1 MLTGIIR
8 PCKAAIVIFSA
19 CALPLSVSAEWSG
32 GLEGGTV
39 LSGDNRGT
47 RIGLSLNNSGR
58 PISQEIEVE
67 WVRSNSGISTYEAL
81 YKPRYW
87 FTEKAY
93 AFGEGIIRTF
103 EKLSLDN
110 YRRSLGGGLGIRLI
124 DTDTQMLNLEAGLAH
139 VTFFNIATEVAPK
152 FDDSSIY
159 TGATLEAAQVVY
171 DLVRLELQTSFLTS
185 EDIDELGAE
194 VGISVRVSGG
204 SIKYRYR
211 YVGFNVSGFDRR
223 STNGSS
229 ISFDYG
235 F

>member
-1 MLTGIIR
+1 
-8 PCKAAIVIFSA
+8 
-19 CALPLSVSAEWSG
+19 
-32 GLEGGTV
+32 
-39 LSGDNRGT
+39 
-47 RIGLSLNNSGR
+47 
-58 PISQEIEVE
+58 
-67 WVRSNSGISTYEAL
+67 
-81 YKPRYW
+81 
-87 FTEKAY
+87 
-93 AFGEGIIRTF
+93 
-103 EKLSLDN
+103 
-110 YRRSLGGGLGIRLI
+110 
-124 DTDTQMLNLEAGLAH
+124 MLNLEAGLAH
-139 VTFFNIATEVAPK
+139 VTFFNIATEVAPE

-211 YVGFNVSGFDRR
+211 YVGFNASGFDRR